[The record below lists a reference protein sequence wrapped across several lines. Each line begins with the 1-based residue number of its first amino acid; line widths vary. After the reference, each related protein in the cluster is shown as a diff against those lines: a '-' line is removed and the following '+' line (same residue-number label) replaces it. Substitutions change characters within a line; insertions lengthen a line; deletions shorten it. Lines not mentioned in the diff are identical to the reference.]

1 MNELDYYTVIAMKR
15 FGGSFVVK
23 LAELAERAD
32 PNNLQKIKFT
42 WSEYWLEYE
51 KKGEIIKKDQPDLY
65 L

>member
-1 MNELDYYTVIAMKR
+1 MNEQDYYTVIAMKR

-32 PNNLQKIKFT
+32 ENNLQIIKFT
-42 WSEYWLEYE
+42 WSEYWLDYQE
-51 KKGEIIKKDQPDLY
+51 KGKEIKKQQPNLY